1 MQPFLNKERI
11 EKYLTQQEK
20 IETIVKALDSKKGD
34 DIQVLKIKDLTII
47 SDYFVIAN
55 GNSSTQTKALAD
67 EVEFRM
73 KEKGIMP
80 DRTEGYQSSNWI
92 ILDYDD
98 IIVHV
103 FYKETRSYYNLE
115 RLWSDAEQIDI
126 SDYVTEN

>member
-1 MQPFLNKERI
+1 M
-11 EKYLTQQEK
+11 TQQEK
-20 IETIVKALDSKKGD
+20 IETIVKALDLKKAD
-34 DIQVLKIKDLTII
+34 DIQVLKIKDLTIL

-92 ILDYDD
+92 ILDYND

-103 FYKETRSYYNLE
+103 FYKETRNFYNLE
-115 RLWSDAEQIDI
+115 RLWRDAEQIDI
-126 SDYVTEN
+126 SDYVIEN